1 MPSSLAAAKNGYDVV
16 LTHLQYTA
24 PELLGT
30 YPDLSPTTAS
40 DVSATAGCVASRTLL
55 LPERIGVAPNTLPAC
70 AVPQSLGP

>member
-16 LTHLQYTA
+16 LAHLQYTA

-30 YPDLSPTTAS
+30 YPDLLPTASS

-55 LPERIGVAPNTLPAC
+55 LP
-70 AVPQSLGP
+70 